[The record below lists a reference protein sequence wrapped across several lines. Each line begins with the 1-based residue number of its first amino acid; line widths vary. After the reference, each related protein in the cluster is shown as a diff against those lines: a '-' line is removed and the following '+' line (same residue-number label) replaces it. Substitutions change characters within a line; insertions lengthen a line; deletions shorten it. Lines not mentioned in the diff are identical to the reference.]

1 MTNITPNPNLQT
13 FNQLYGTG
21 YQPSNMA
28 SLSAPLNAA
37 PSAPAPNL
45 NTNNQLEKTPK
56 SDTITIAGKTIKKKT
71 AIMAGLG
78 TLAAAAAVGA
88 AIVFGARKGKVPAEV
103 KAATEAAEAMTQKAN
118 ELVETV
124 QKKID
129 SVVELFKNGGKDAD
143 GKIVATISDSADDV
157 SEKIMEEFAED
168 GSTVLRRSIFKNDVP
183 ALIEE
188 FTEDGKGNVIF
199 LSYGKPYEYHEGIEG
214 LPDGSRKIAKLLL
227 FTDGKPIEYN
237 EGFEGFSSG
246 TKKMAKELLIHDGKP
261 YEYHEG
267 LEEFSSGTIK
277 MGKILFLPDGKPDE
291 YHEGIKLFSDGSEK
305 IAKIL
310 SFKDG
315 KWVEAAE

>member
-129 SVVELFKNGGKDAD
+129 SVELFKNGGKDAD

-188 FTEDGKGNVIF
+188 FTEDGKGNVI
-199 LSYGKPYEYHEGIEG
+199 
-214 LPDGSRKIAKLLL
+214 L

>member
-199 LSYGKPYEYHEGIEG
+199 LSYGKPYEYHEGIE
-214 LPDGSRKIAKLLL
+214 
-227 FTDGKPIEYN
+227 
-237 EGFEGFSSG
+237 
-246 TKKMAKELLIHDGKP
+246 
-261 YEYHEG
+261 
-267 LEEFSSGTIK
+267 EFSSGTIK